1 MASAMRLLLLACLIA
16 TPAVAAPADPAQAC
30 KDALS
35 GLGVPRFV
43 SLKPGKAFVRAGPGD
58 QYPVLW
64 VYVRRGLPLEVL
76 KEYCIWRQVRDES
89 GQVGWINKSLLQSD
103 RLALVTRSVRVLYA
117 RPDLASPPVYRI
129 EAGALVGL
137 TLCEGDWC
145 RVARDGKGG
154 YMLRSQ
160 LWGTYP
166 GERIEG

>member
-1 MASAMRLLLLACLIA
+1 MATAMRLLLLACLIA
-16 TPAVAAPADPAQAC
+16 TPAVAAPADPVQAC

-35 GLGVPRFV
+35 GLPTPRFV

-89 GQVGWINKSLLQSD
+89 GQIGWINKSLLQSD
-103 RLALVTRSVRVLYA
+103 RTAIVTRGVRTLYL

-137 TLCEGDWC
+137 TLCDGDWC
-145 RVARDGKGG
+145 NVVRGG
-154 YMLRSQ
+154 RSGYILRSQ
-160 LWGTYP
+160 LWGTYA

>member
-1 MASAMRLLLLACLIA
+1 MRLLFLACLLA

-35 GLGVPRFV
+35 GLPTPRFV
-43 SLKPGKAFVRAGPGD
+43 SLKPSKAFVRAGPGD
-58 QYPVLW
+58 QYPVQW
-64 VYVRRGLPLEVL
+64 VYVRRGLPMEVL
-76 KEYCIWRQVRDES
+76 KEYCIWRQIRDGS

-103 RLALVTRSVRVLYA
+103 RLAIVTRGVRTLYA

-145 RVARDGKGG
+145 RVARGGKGG
-154 YMLRSQ
+154 YILRDQ